1 MASSSNNNTPTDKY
15 NTTKQ
20 GKVLVF
26 TGDNYAAF
34 VQSYTIALVNAK
46 AQSIV
51 NKTEDILDLTAA
63 NIATIARYINQT
75 NCKAISMQIISSL
88 VSKDYLSQCDQ

>member
-1 MASSSNNNTPTDKY
+1 MASLSDITANKY

-26 TGDNYAAF
+26 TGDNYALF

-51 NKTEDILDLTAA
+51 NKTEDILNPVIS
-63 NIATIARYINQT
+63 NIATIARYTNQT
-75 NCKAISMQIISSL
+75 NCKATSI
-88 VSKDYLSQCDQ
+88 